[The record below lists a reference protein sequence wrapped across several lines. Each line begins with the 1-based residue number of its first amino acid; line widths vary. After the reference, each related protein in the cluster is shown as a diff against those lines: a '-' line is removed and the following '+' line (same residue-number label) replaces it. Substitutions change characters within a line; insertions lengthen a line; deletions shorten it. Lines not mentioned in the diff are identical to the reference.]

1 MFLGAGNLISPAAAM
16 KQLQARRD
24 VVKVSVSRRRR
35 SACGGSR
42 GAVAAASQGSGFAME
57 TSSAVVLF
65 SAPCKVMAR
74 SGLVCWAC
82 VVPLA
87 PSRSL
92 PLLSA
97 GICFSAAR
105 VFSWDVSNPSPEP
118 VLTGGRKT
126 QYQRLPPLL
135 QPPPSPWLRAQGIAR
150 RASSLLV
157 VICRSPGGSRGPY
170 GQSRAQGAKLGSRV
184 PRGEEPA
191 KSQLCDLPAWSPFVT
206 AWERKEVIRKVLFAL
221 QR

>member
-1 MFLGAGNLISPAAAM
+1 
-16 KQLQARRD
+16 
-24 VVKVSVSRRRR
+24 
-35 SACGGSR
+35 
-42 GAVAAASQGSGFAME
+42 ME
-57 TSSAVVLF
+57 TSSAVVLL
-65 SAPCKVMAR
+65 SAPRKVMAR

-82 VVPLA
+82 VVPLT

-92 PLLSA
+92 PLLSM
-97 GICFSAAR
+97 GICCSAAR
-105 VFSWDVSNPSPEP
+105 IFSRDVSNPSPEP

-126 QYQRLPPLL
+126 PYRRLPPLL
-135 QPPPSPWLRAQGIAR
+135 QPPPFPWLRAQGIAR

-157 VICRSPGGSRGPY
+157 VICRSRGGSRGPY
-170 GQSRAQGAKLGSRV
+170 EQSRAQGTGLGSRV

-191 KSQLCDLPAWSPFVT
+191 KSQLGDLPAWSPFVT